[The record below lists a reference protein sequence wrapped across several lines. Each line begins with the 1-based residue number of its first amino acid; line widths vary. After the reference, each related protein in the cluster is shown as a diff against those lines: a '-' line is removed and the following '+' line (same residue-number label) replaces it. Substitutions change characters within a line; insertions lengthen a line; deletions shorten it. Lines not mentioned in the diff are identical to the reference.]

1 MTRLH
6 MRRLRNRR
14 LQTHARQRGQSA
26 VEFALTYL
34 ALILPLTMM
43 LYHIS
48 NMMWVWHSTSDF
60 TRQGAQYAATHCWQP
75 GGSNVL
81 NYMRQNTP
89 IMFDRDKFRDGQA
102 EIEVSYFG
110 RNADSGELE
119 DYSCDGSPCSRECVP
134 SLVRVRI
141 TNYQY
146 AGLFS
151 YFGLAPV
158 AVPPFTT
165 SMPMEGAGC
174 SPDEETCTE

>member
-1 MTRLH
+1 MPRLH
-6 MRRLRNRR
+6 THHLRHSRLRSR
-14 LQTHARQRGQSA
+14 RGQSA
-26 VEFALTYL
+26 IEFALTYL

-48 NMMWVWHSTSDF
+48 NMMWVWHSASDF

-110 RNADSGELE
+110 RNADTGELE
-119 DYSCDGSPCSRECVP
+119 DYSCEGSPCSRECVP